1 MDSNAAPGF
10 ARNPS
15 KVITVKPQPG
25 TVVVYAGETEIARST
40 RAKALDEPPYP
51 TRIYIP
57 FEDIR
62 FELLQKTGHTTH
74 CPYKGDASYWSVPAT
89 GETGTN
95 AMWGYE
101 HPYDEMAAI
110 AKHGAFYA
118 EKVRIV
124 TEG

>member
-15 KVITVKPQPG
+15 KVINVKPQPG
-25 TVVVYAGETEIARST
+25 TVIVYASDTEIARST

-62 FELLQKTGHTTH
+62 FEQLQKTSQSTH
-74 CPYKGDASYWSVPAT
+74 CPYKGDASYWSVPAA

-101 HPYDEMAAI
+101 HPYDEMIGI
-110 AKHGAFYA
+110 ANHGAFYA
-118 EKVRIV
+118 DKVRIV